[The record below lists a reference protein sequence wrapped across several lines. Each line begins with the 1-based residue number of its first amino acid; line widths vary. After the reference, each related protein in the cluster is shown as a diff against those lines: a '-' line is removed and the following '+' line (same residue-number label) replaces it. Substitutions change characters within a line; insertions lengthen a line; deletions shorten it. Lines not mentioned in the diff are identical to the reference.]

1 MAQKYYVVWAGRKPG
16 VFDNWPSALASVDK
30 FTGAKYK
37 AFPSRTEAEQAY
49 RDGSSAHIVRRTGNK
64 PSPSKAERSAAHVAH
79 QAEVSIYCDGACEP
93 NPGNAGSGVVMYREG
108 VLAELWYGLYN
119 PKGTNNTAE
128 LNALH
133 EALRMAEVEIKA
145 GYGVE
150 ICSDSQ
156 YAINCISVWAKGWE
170 KKDWQKKD
178 GEIKNLDLIQDGYAI
193 YQRIKDE
200 DLTLTHVAA
209 HVGTEG
215 NELADRMAMY
225 GAISRTKEFKR
236 YEETLDVPTLLKM
249 QRG

>member
-1 MAQKYYVVWAGRKPG
+1 VAQKYYVVWAGRRTG
-16 VFDNWPSALASVDK
+16 VFDNWGSTLAAVDK
-30 FTGAKYK
+30 FAGARYK
-37 AFPSRTEAEQAY
+37 AFPSRAEAEQAF
-49 RDGSSAHIVRRTGNK
+49 RDGSSQHIVRRTGNK
-64 PSPSKAERSAAHVAH
+64 AGPSNSERSAAHVAH
-79 QAEVSIYCDGACEP
+79 QSEVSIYCDGACEP
-93 NPGNAGSGVVMYREG
+93 NPGNAGSGVVVYRDG
-108 VLAELWYGLYN
+108 KLAELWYGLYN

-133 EALRMAEVEIKA
+133 EALRMAETEIKA

-156 YAINCISVWAKGWE
+156 YAINCISVWATGWE
-170 KKDWQKKD
+170 KKGWTKKD
-178 GEIKNLDLIQDGYAI
+178 GEIKNLDIIQDSYAI

-225 GAISRTKEFKR
+225 GALSKTTELKR
-236 YEETLDVPTLLKM
+236 YADTMDVATLLKM

>member
-1 MAQKYYVVWAGRKPG
+1 MAQKYYVVWAGRHTG
-16 VFDNWPSALASVDK
+16 IFDNWPAALASVDK

-37 AFPSRTEAEQAY
+37 SFASRAEAEQAY
-49 RDGSSAHIVRRTGNK
+49 RQGASAHIVRRAANTTT
-64 PSPSKAERSAAHVAH
+64 SKQQRAATHVAH

-93 NPGNAGSGVVMYREG
+93 NPGNAGSGVVVYREG
-108 VLAELWYGLYN
+108 QLAELWYGLYN
-119 PKGTNNTAE
+119 PQGTNNTAE

-133 EALRMAEVEIKA
+133 EALRIAETEIKN
-145 GYGVE
+145 GYSVE

-156 YAINCISVWAKGWE
+156 YALNCISVWATSWE
-170 KKDWQKKD
+170 KKGWTKKE
-178 GEIKNLDLIQDGYAI
+178 GEIKNLDLIQDSYAI

-200 DLTLTHVAA
+200 DLQLTHVAA

-225 GAISRTKEFKR
+225 GALSKTKEFKR
-236 YEETLDVPTLLKM
+236 YEATMDIPTLMKM